1 MRSSSSNTTTIKDLP
16 DVSSMPSMPKFG
28 VEVSVE
34 NHSRRR
40 EPPRDQDDYDSH

>member
-16 DVSSMPSMPKFG
+16 DVSSMPSLPKFG

-40 EPPRDQDDYDSH
+40 VGARDQDDYAYH